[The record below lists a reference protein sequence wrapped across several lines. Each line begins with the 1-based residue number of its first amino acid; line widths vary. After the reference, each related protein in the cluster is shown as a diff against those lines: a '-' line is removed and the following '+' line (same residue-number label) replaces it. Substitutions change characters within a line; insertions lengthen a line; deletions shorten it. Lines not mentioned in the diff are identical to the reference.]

1 MIKQNKKRFS
11 ADFGKEILFSS
22 KLKVEIKIEAELYV
36 NIDQFKLHDL
46 RGQNQCRQSAHFPC
60 SSNIGCHCFKYFL
73 RVNR

>member
-46 RGQNQCRQSAHFPC
+46 RGQNQCRPSAHFPC
-60 SSNIGCHCFKYFL
+60 LSDIGFHCFKYFL

>member
-46 RGQNQCRQSAHFPC
+46 RG
-60 SSNIGCHCFKYFL
+60 
-73 RVNR
+73 